1 MKWDI
6 QCSLNVFKNKSGNW
20 FLTISFGRQKTVAKC
35 LKMQTEADEIRKWKQ
50 NKTKN
55 KMISDKYTAEAT
67 TMTKH
72 FIE

>member
-1 MKWDI
+1 
-6 QCSLNVFKNKSGNW
+6 
-20 FLTISFGRQKTVAKC
+20 
-35 LKMQTEADEIRKWKQ
+35 MQTETDEIRKWKQ

>member
-1 MKWDI
+1 MK
-6 QCSLNVFKNKSGNW
+6 SEN
-20 FLTISFGRQKTVAKC
+20 
-35 LKMQTEADEIRKWKQ
+35 E